1 MSVNRLVRTAT
12 RGRTAITS
20 ASTAALAGSAGA
32 AIVVVLILVASR
44 TGVPQAVRLPQWWGA
59 WPTGT
64 AYRAEWSFAVVGV
77 IAALCIVWAHL
88 ARTWMR
94 AGARLPRLRSILLV
108 AVAWATPFT
117 LAGPIGSLDVQSY
130 AAVGRLA
137 EIGMNPYAF
146 GPNWLHGPYES
157 FATAVSSE
165 WQYSPSPYGPL
176 QVALLRE
183 LAAAAGAHVGLAV
196 LLIRAAA
203 VFGLAA
209 AVVLA
214 VEATPVRERASVLV
228 LVALNPLVLVHV
240 VSGAHLDVLVGA
252 MAVAVVLLVRRGLPT
267 VAMVVAVVACMLK
280 LPGLVLIGYVGLD
293 VLRRTDADA
302 LRRRLTQVLGAAGAA
317 VLATVALVPD
327 AFGWVGALSVPGQ
340 IKSGLTPSTWLAW
353 ILEGVAGVDTH
364 SMGATTTVART
375 VMAVTGALV
384 AARLLWYA
392 TEGPERAAY
401 FGVGWA
407 LMVVAFSGPTTYPW
421 YLTWGLFA
429 AAVGSRNRGRL
440 VLLALS
446 VAYALLGAWGGGGAH
461 NVGVL
466 VMIGA
471 FAGAGLVVWRTGRTL
486 LDSEA
491 PAPSLAAARA

>member
-32 AIVVVLILVASR
+32 AIVVVLVLVAAR
-44 TGVPQAVRLPQWWGA
+44 TGVPQAVTLPQWWGA
-59 WPTGT
+59 WPTGA

-77 IAALCIVWAHL
+77 IAALCVVWAHL
-88 ARTWMR
+88 ARTWLR
-94 AGARLPRLRSILLV
+94 AGARVPRLRSLLLV
-108 AVAWATPFT
+108 SVAWATPFT

-137 EIGMNPYAF
+137 DIGMNPYAF
-146 GPNWLHGPYES
+146 GPNWLHGPYQS

-196 LLIRAAA
+196 LLIRAVA
-203 VFGLAA
+203 VLGLAA
-209 AVVLA
+209 AVILA
-214 VEATPVRERASVLV
+214 IEATPVRERASVLV

-280 LPGLVLIGYVGLD
+280 LPGLLLIGYVGLD
-293 VLRRTDADA
+293 VLRRTDAEA
-302 LRRRLTQVLGAAGAA
+302 LRARLAQVLGAAGATI
-317 VLATVALVPD
+317 LATVALVPD
-327 AFGWVGALSVPGQ
+327 AFGWVGALSVPGE

-353 ILEGVAGVDTH
+353 LLEGAAGVDTH
-364 SMGATTTVART
+364 SMGATVTIARVVT
-375 VMAVTGALV
+375 AVVGALV

-401 FGVGWA
+401 FGVGWG

-421 YLTWGLFA
+421 YLTWGLFV
-429 AAVGSRNRGRL
+429 AAVGSRTRGRL

-446 VAYALLGAWGGGGAH
+446 ATYALLGAWGGGGAH

-466 VMIGA
+466 VMLA
-471 FAGAGLVVWRTGRTL
+471 ALAATGLVVWRTSRRLVET
-486 LDSEA
+486 EA
-491 PAPSLAAARA
+491 LAPSFAAVTV

>member
-1 MSVNRLVRTAT
+1 MSVERLVRTAT
-12 RGRTAITS
+12 RWRTAITS
-20 ASTAALAGSAGA
+20 ASTAVLAGSAGA
-32 AIVVVLILVASR
+32 AIVAVLVVVASR
-44 TGVPQAVRLPQWWGA
+44 AGVPQAVTLPHWWGV
-59 WPTGT
+59 WPTGA
-64 AYRAEWSFAVVGV
+64 AYRAEWSFLVVGV
-77 IAALCIVWAHL
+77 VAALCVVWAHL
-88 ARTWMR
+88 ARTWLR
-94 AGARLPRLRSILLV
+94 PGARVPRLRSILLV

-146 GPNWLHGPYES
+146 GPNWLHGPYEA
-157 FATAVSSE
+157 FATAVSGE

-183 LAAAAGAHVGLAV
+183 LAAAAGAHVGIAV

-203 VFGLAA
+203 VSGLAA

-214 VEATPVRERASVLV
+214 VEATPVRERASVLL

-252 MAVAVVLLVRRGLPT
+252 MAVAVVLLVRRGLGT
-267 VAMVVAVVACMLK
+267 IAMVVAMVACMLK
-280 LPGLVLIGYVGLD
+280 LPGVFLVGYVGLD
-293 VLRRTDADA
+293 LLRRTDRER
-302 LRRRLTQVLGAAGAA
+302 LRARLAQVLGAAA
-317 VLATVALVPD
+317 ATVAATMALVPD
-327 AFGWVGALSVPGQ
+327 AFGWVGALSVPGE
-340 IKSGLTPSTWLAW
+340 IKSGLTPSTWLSWAM
-353 ILEGVAGVDTH
+353 EAAAGIDLH

-375 VMAVTGALV
+375 VTAAVGALV

-401 FGVGWA
+401 VGVGWG
-407 LMVVAFSGPTTYPW
+407 LVVVAFSGPTAYPW

-429 AAVGSRNRGRL
+429 AAVGSRTRGRL
-440 VLLALS
+440 ALLALS
-446 VAYALLGAWGGGGAH
+446 VAYTLLGAWGGGGAH

-466 VMIGA
+466 VMVAA
-471 FAGAGLVVWRTGRTL
+471 FAVTGLVVWRTRRAL
-486 LDSEA
+486 VVDDA
-491 PAPSLAAARA
+491 PAPALTSVAA